1 MKTAISRENNFDFL
15 RLLFASL
22 VIVSHSFPLTGV
34 RQLEPLRV
42 ISNGQLDLGG
52 FAVKCFFILSGFLIF
67 QSLERSSSLLNY
79 LWKRIL
85 RLFPGLFVMLLFVL
99 LVVPFVYT
107 GETPLLE
114 NKSYL
119 TYLPRQ
125 MMLYNLQDSID
136 GVFVGMP
143 YYTVNGSLWTIC
155 YEFTMYLMIGLFFF
169 VKKNWRLPLLVVL
182 FILFYS
188 IPTFYHPEF
197 LKNYFS
203 KIHLHS
209 PNVYVLGSYFT
220 AGAILSYFAQKIKNN
235 WGGYFLLM
243 SAVTL
248 CLAVYFGF
256 YDIVAP
262 VLLPVLVILVGT
274 SATPYISK
282 LGKYLGDISYGV
294 YIYGWFVQQMLIHI
308 FGFNAYELIIPSLL
322 VSGLL
327 GWLSWHWV
335 EKRALKLKDIVR

>member
-1 MKTAISRENNFDFL
+1 MKTVTISRENNFDFL

-79 LWKRIL
+79 LWKRVL
-85 RLFPGLFVMLLFVL
+85 RLFPGLFFMLLFVL

-107 GETPLLE
+107 GEMPLLE

-143 YYTVNGSLWTIC
+143 YSTVNGSLWTIC

-169 VKKNWRLPLLVVL
+169 VKKNWRLPFLVVL

-203 KIHLHS
+203 KIYLHS
-209 PNVYVLGSYFT
+209 PNVYVLGSYFM

-235 WGGYFLLM
+235 RGGVFFINECCNALFGGLFWILRCCCSCIIACVGYFSRNFSYPLYQQTRKIPWRYFLRSIYLRLVC
-243 SAVTL
+243 SA
-248 CLAVYFGF
+248 
-256 YDIVAP
+256 
-262 VLLPVLVILVGT
+262 
-274 SATPYISK
+274 
-282 LGKYLGDISYGV
+282 
-294 YIYGWFVQQMLIHI
+294 
-308 FGFNAYELIIPSLL
+308 NAYPYFWFQCLRTYHSEFTCFGAPRL
-322 VSGLL
+322 VVMAL
-327 GWLSWHWV
+327 GR
-335 EKRALKLKDIVR
+335 EKST